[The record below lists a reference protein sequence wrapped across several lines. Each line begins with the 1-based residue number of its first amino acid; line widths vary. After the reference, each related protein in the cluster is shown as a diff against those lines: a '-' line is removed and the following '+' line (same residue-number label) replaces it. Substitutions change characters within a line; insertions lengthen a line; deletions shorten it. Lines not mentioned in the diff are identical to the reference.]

1 MADFDR
7 VFRAMKA
14 GEGPNFYPV
23 QIFRTNNN
31 FVIFDAYDSL
41 AADLLP
47 LGVRRDDP
55 SRRVVNIPEQPDALE
70 AFTYLHSWYQE
81 GIINP
86 DAPFMAEQPARRP
99 FFVGQGWPSAY
110 ALIDGI
116 KYVPFRIY
124 GPSLTTDT
132 VRGSMLGVSANSKY
146 KNEALK
152 FIELINTDH
161 KFRDMLAYGIEGKH
175 FNYLSP
181 NVVHK
186 INDTWNFAAFQQ
198 GTFFNLS
205 TTDDQP
211 ASTWDEVRQQNEEAV
226 PSVLNGFAM
235 DYTSLQNEII
245 ACRTV
250 WEKYAF
256 DLCTGASDPA
266 AVIPRITAELNAAGF
281 DRIVA
286 EAQRQVDAFR
296 K

>member
-1 MADFDR
+1 
-7 VFRAMKA
+7 
-14 GEGPNFYPV
+14 
-23 QIFRTNNN
+23 
-31 FVIFDAYDSL
+31 
-41 AADLLP
+41 
-47 LGVRRDDP
+47 
-55 SRRVVNIPEQPDALE
+55 VVNILEQPDVLE
-70 AFTYLHSWYQE
+70 DFTYLHSWYKD
-81 GIINP
+81 GITNP
-86 DAPFMAEQPARRP
+86 DAPIMVEQPVQRP
-99 FFVGQGWPSAY
+99 FFVMQAWPSAF
-110 ALIDGI
+110 ASIDGI
-116 KYVPFRIY
+116 RYVPFPVY
-124 GPSLTTDT
+124 GPSLTTDS
-132 VRGSMLGVSANSKY
+132 VRGSMLGISANSRY

-175 FNYLSP
+175 FNYVSP

-211 ASTWDEVRQQNEEAV
+211 ASTWDEVRRQNEEAT

-250 WEKYAF
+250 FDKYVF

-266 AVIPRITAELNAAGF
+266 VVIPRITAELNAAGF
-281 DRIVA
+281 SRIIA
-286 EAQRQVDAFR
+286 EAQRQVDAFKR
-296 K
+296 